1 MKQPRSSSTTWW
13 PRGIWNRSATQ
24 VSRAD
29 DLQRI
34 ADALAA
40 ADEVLKRFT
49 PGEIESELKDGG
61 DPLTAADTAVN
72 EALAAALRG
81 GDEGWL
87 SEETTDAASRL
98 DRRRVWVVD
107 PIDGTREFI
116 DGIPEWCVSVGLVED
131 GVPVAG
137 GVLSPP
143 NGHLIIGSDET
154 GVECNGQRAGTTGTT
169 DIRGALVLA
178 SRSEM
183 KRGEW
188 ERFFSTPI
196 AVRNMGSVAYKLSLV
211 GAGLA
216 DATWTLVPK
225 NEWDVAG
232 GAALVRAGGGQVF
245 GTDGT
250 DVVFNRPDPLMDGF
264 IAVAP
269 GLRDQVMHL
278 LDISPQ
284 P

>member
-1 MKQPRSSSTTWW
+1 MSRS
-13 PRGIWNRSATQ
+13 
-24 VSRAD
+24 D
-29 DLQRI
+29 DLARI

-40 ADEVLKRFT
+40 AAEVLERFT
-49 PGEIESELKDGG
+49 PGEVEAELKDGG
-61 DPLTAADTAVN
+61 DPLTAADAAVN
-72 EALAAALRG
+72 DVLAEVLRG

-87 SEETTDAASRL
+87 SEESTDGGGRL

-154 GVECNGQRAGTTGTT
+154 GVVCNGAPARTTVAA
-169 DIRGALVLA
+169 DLRGALVLA
-178 SRSEM
+178 SRSEVR
-183 KRGEW
+183 RGEW
-188 ERFFSTPI
+188 ERFFATPI

-232 GAALVRAGGGQVF
+232 GAALVRAGGGRVF
-245 GTDGT
+245 GIDGA
-250 DVVFNRPDPLMDGF
+250 DVVFNRADPLMDGF

-269 GLRDQVMHL
+269 GLCDQVMDL
-278 LDISPQ
+278 LDISPRS
-284 P
+284 

>member
-1 MKQPRSSSTTWW
+1 M
-13 PRGIWNRSATQ
+13 A
-24 VSRAD
+24 RAD
-29 DLQRI
+29 DLNRI
-34 ADALAA
+34 GGALAA
-40 ADEVLKRFT
+40 AAEVLERFT
-49 PGEIESELKDGG
+49 PGEVESELKDGG

-72 EALAAALRG
+72 EVLADALRG

-87 SEETTDAASRL
+87 SEESTDAANRL
-98 DRRRVWVVD
+98 DHRRVWVVD

-154 GVECNGQRAGTTGTT
+154 GVLYNGEPAGTTPTT
-169 DIRGALVLA
+169 DLRGALVLA
-178 SRSEM
+178 SRSEV

-196 AVRNMGSVAYKLSLV
+196 AVRNMGSVAYKLALV

-245 GTDGT
+245 GLDG
-250 DVVFNRPDPLMDGF
+250 DEVVFNQPKTLMDGF
-264 IAVAP
+264 IATAP
-269 GLRDQVMHL
+269 GLVHQVREL
-278 LDISPQ
+278 LEIPLAGHSSTPG
-284 P
+284 

>member
-1 MKQPRSSSTTWW
+1 M
-13 PRGIWNRSATQ
+13 
-24 VSRAD
+24 SRFD
-29 DLQRI
+29 DLTRI
-34 ADALAA
+34 TDALAA
-40 ADEVLKRFT
+40 AAEVLERFT
-49 PGEIESELKDGG
+49 PGEIDSELKDGG

-72 EALAAALRG
+72 EVLAKALRG

-87 SEETTDAASRL
+87 SEESTDASGRL

-137 GVLSPP
+137 GILSPP
-143 NGHLIIGSDET
+143 NGNLIVGSVET
-154 GVECNGQRAGTTGTT
+154 GVICNGSPAKTTATA

-178 SRSEM
+178 SRSEVR
-183 KRGEW
+183 RGEW
-188 ERFFSTPI
+188 ERFFTTPV
-196 AVRNMGSVAYKLSLV
+196 AVRNMGSVAYKLGLV

-232 GAALVRAGGGQVF
+232 GAALVRAGGGRVF
-245 GTDGT
+245 GVDGA
-250 DVVFNRPDPLMDGF
+250 DVVFNQADTLMDGF
-264 IAVAP
+264 IATAP
-269 GLRDQVMHL
+269 GLSDQILDL
-278 LDISPQ
+278 LDIPLK

>member
-1 MKQPRSSSTTWW
+1 M
-13 PRGIWNRSATQ
+13 
-24 VSRAD
+24 SRAD
-29 DLQRI
+29 DLDRI

-40 ADEVLKRFT
+40 AAEVLERFT
-49 PGEIESELKDGG
+49 PGEVEAELKEGG

-72 EALAAALRG
+72 EVLAKMLRG
-81 GDEGWL
+81 RGEGWL

-98 DRRRVWVVD
+98 ERRRVWVVD

-116 DGIPEWCVSVGLVED
+116 DGIPEWCVSIGLVED

-137 GVLSPP
+137 GVMSPP
-143 NGHLIIGSDET
+143 NGRLIIGSDET
-154 GVECNGQRAGTTGTT
+154 GVECNGQPAGTTDST

-178 SRSEM
+178 SRSEAR
-183 KRGEW
+183 RGEW

-245 GTDGT
+245 GTDGA
-250 DVVFNRPDPLMDGF
+250 DVAFNRADPLMDGF
-264 IAVAP
+264 IAVAS
-269 GLRDQVMHL
+269 GLRDQVMDL
-278 LDISPQ
+278 LDISPL

>member
-1 MKQPRSSSTTWW
+1 MSRS
-13 PRGIWNRSATQ
+13 
-24 VSRAD
+24 D
-29 DLQRI
+29 DLARI

-40 ADEVLKRFT
+40 AAEVLERFT
-49 PGEIESELKDGG
+49 PGEVEAELKDGG
-61 DPLTAADTAVN
+61 DPLTAADNAVN
-72 EALAAALRG
+72 EALAQALRG

-87 SEETTDAASRL
+87 SEESADGGERL
-98 DRRRVWVVD
+98 GHRRVWVVD

-143 NGHLIIGSDET
+143 NGHLIIGSDEI
-154 GVECNGQRAGTTGTT
+154 GVVCNGAPTQTTPTA
-169 DIRGALVLA
+169 DLRGALVLA

-183 KRGEW
+183 RRGEW
-188 ERFFSTPI
+188 ERFFATPI

-232 GAALVRAGGGQVF
+232 GAALVRAGGGRVF
-245 GTDGT
+245 GTNGAE
-250 DVVFNRPDPLMDGF
+250 VVFNRADPLMDGF
-264 IAVAP
+264 IATAP
-269 GLRDQVMHL
+269 GLSHQIMDL
-278 LDISPQ
+278 LDISP
-284 P
+284 PR

>member
-1 MKQPRSSSTTWW
+1 M
-13 PRGIWNRSATQ
+13 
-24 VSRAD
+24 SRAD
-29 DLQRI
+29 DVERI
-34 ADALAA
+34 AEALSAA
-40 ADEVLKRFT
+40 GEALERFT
-49 PGEIESELKDGG
+49 PGEITSELKDGG

-72 EALAAALRG
+72 EVLAAALRG
-81 GDEGWL
+81 DDEGWL
-87 SEETTDAASRL
+87 SEESTDDDSRL

-143 NGHLIIGSDET
+143 NRCLIIGSDET
-154 GVECNGQRAGTTGTT
+154 GVVHNGRPAGTTGTT
-169 DIRGALVLA
+169 DLRGALVLA

-232 GAALVRAGGGQVF
+232 GAALVRAGGGRVF
-245 GTDGT
+245 GTGGAN
-250 DVVFNRPDPLMDGF
+250 VAFNRADPLMDGF

-269 GLRDQVMHL
+269 GLCGPVMEL
-278 LDISPQ
+278 LGIGANR
-284 P
+284 

>member
-1 MKQPRSSSTTWW
+1 M
-13 PRGIWNRSATQ
+13 
-24 VSRAD
+24 SRAD
-29 DLQRI
+29 DLERI
-34 ADALAA
+34 SEALSAA
-40 ADEVLKRFT
+40 GEVLKRFT
-49 PGEIESELKDGG
+49 PGEIASELKDGG

-72 EALAAALRG
+72 DVLAKVLRG

-87 SEETTDAASRL
+87 SEETTDAGGRL

-143 NGHLIIGSDET
+143 NGNLIIGSDDT
-154 GVECNGQRAGTTGTT
+154 GVVCNGQPAGTTTTT

-178 SRSEM
+178 SRSEV

-232 GAALVRAGGGQVF
+232 GAALVRAGGGRVF
-245 GTDGT
+245 GIDGA
-250 DVVFNRPDPLMDGF
+250 DVVFNRADPLMDGF

-269 GLRDQVMHL
+269 GLCDQVLEL
-278 LDISPQ
+278 LEIP
-284 P
+284 PRP

>member
-1 MKQPRSSSTTWW
+1 M
-13 PRGIWNRSATQ
+13 
-24 VSRAD
+24 SRFD
-29 DLQRI
+29 DLTRI
-34 ADALAA
+34 TDALAA
-40 ADEVLKRFT
+40 AAEVLERFT
-49 PGEIESELKDGG
+49 PGEIDSELKDGG

-72 EALAAALRG
+72 EVLAKALRG

-87 SEETTDAASRL
+87 SEESTDASGRL

-137 GVLSPP
+137 GILSPP
-143 NGHLIIGSDET
+143 NGNLIVGSVET
-154 GVECNGQRAGTTGTT
+154 GVICNGSPAKTTATA

-178 SRSEM
+178 SRSEVR
-183 KRGEW
+183 RGEW
-188 ERFFSTPI
+188 ERFFSAPV
-196 AVRNMGSVAYKLSLV
+196 AVRNMGSVAYKLGLV

-232 GAALVRAGGGQVF
+232 GAALVLAGGGRVF
-245 GTDGT
+245 GVNGA
-250 DVVFNRPDPLMDGF
+250 DVVFNQADTLMDGF
-264 IAVAP
+264 IATAP
-269 GLRDQVMHL
+269 GLSDQILDL
-278 LDISPQ
+278 LDIPLK

>member
-1 MKQPRSSSTTWW
+1 MSRS
-13 PRGIWNRSATQ
+13 
-24 VSRAD
+24 D
-29 DLQRI
+29 DLARI

-40 ADEVLKRFT
+40 AAEVLERFT
-49 PGEIESELKDGG
+49 PGEVEAELKDGG

-72 EALAAALRG
+72 DMLAQTLRG
-81 GDEGWL
+81 RDEGWL
-87 SEETTDAASRL
+87 SEESADGGERL
-98 DRRRVWVVD
+98 GQRRVWVVD

-131 GVPVAG
+131 GMPVAG

-154 GVECNGQRAGTTGTT
+154 GVVCNGAPTGTT
-169 DIRGALVLA
+169 DAADLRGALVLA

-183 KRGEW
+183 RRGEW
-188 ERFFSTPI
+188 ERFFATPI

-232 GAALVRAGGGQVF
+232 GAALVRAGGGRVF
-245 GTDGT
+245 GTNGAE
-250 DVVFNRPDPLMDGF
+250 VVFNRADPLMDGF
-264 IAVAP
+264 IATAP
-269 GLRDQVMHL
+269 GLSDQIMDL
-278 LDISPQ
+278 LDISP
-284 P
+284 PR